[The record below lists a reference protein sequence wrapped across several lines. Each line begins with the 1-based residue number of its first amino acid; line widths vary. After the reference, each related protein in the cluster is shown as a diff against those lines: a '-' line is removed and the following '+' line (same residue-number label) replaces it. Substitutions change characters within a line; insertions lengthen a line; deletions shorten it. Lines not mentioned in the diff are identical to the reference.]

1 MKITPEGIAVLENDT
16 HLSRWIEEH
25 KRLDCD
31 PNIERICTLFQ
42 PGQTVVDVGAAL
54 GDHTIAYARRVG
66 PSGYVFAFESNLLQ
80 LECLR
85 HNMQSFSRVEI
96 FPVAL
101 GAAPARARYNHEPNI
116 SASHLTICSD
126 GDIPVKTLDAVVGD
140 DVPVHFIKLDVEG
153 YEFAVLWGAQDI
165 IRKHRPRMLIEV
177 TRQTR
182 TGARPEDI
190 YGFLKG
196 YNYTWSPFIGSA
208 RDEQH
213 DILADPL

>member
-1 MKITPEGIAVLENDT
+1 MKITPEGIAVLEHDT
-16 HLSRWIEEH
+16 HLSRWVEEH

-31 PNIERICTLFQ
+31 QNIQRICALFQ

-66 PSGYVFAFESNLLQ
+66 PSGYVFAFESNPLQ

-85 HNMQSFSRVEI
+85 YNMQHFPQVEI
-96 FPVAL
+96 IPVAL
-101 GAAPARARYNHEPNI
+101 GAAPARARYNHEPNV
-116 SASHLTICSD
+116 SASHLTSCPG
-126 GDIPVKTLDAVVGD
+126 GDIFIRTLDGVMGD
-140 DVPVHFIKLDVEG
+140 APVHFIKIDVEG
-153 YEFAVLWGAQDI
+153 FEFQTLWGAQDT
-165 IRKHRPRMLIEV
+165 IRKYRPRMLIEI

-190 YGFLKG
+190 YGFLRS
-196 YNYTWSPFIGSA
+196 YNYTWSCFIGSA
-208 RDEQH
+208 NDDQH

>member
-1 MKITPEGIAVLENDT
+1 MKITPEGFAVLEHDT
-16 HLSRWIEEH
+16 HLSRWVEEH

-66 PSGYVFAFESNLLQ
+66 PLGHVLAFESNPLQ

-85 HNMQSFSRVEI
+85 HNMQPFPRVEI
-96 FPVAL
+96 IPVAL
-101 GAAPARARYNHEPNI
+101 GAAPARARYNHEPNV
-116 SASHLTICSD
+116 SASHLTICPD
-126 GDIPVKTLDAVVGD
+126 GDVFIHTLDAVVSG
-140 DVPVHFIKLDVEG
+140 PVHFIKLDVEG
-153 YEFAVLWGAQDI
+153 YEFATLWGAQDT
-165 IRKHRPRMLIEV
+165 IRKHRPRMLIEI

-208 RDEQH
+208 SDKQH
-213 DILADPL
+213 DILAEPL